1 MKKTILITGA
11 SKGLGLATAKLFA
24 EKGWTVVGS
33 STSREGA
40 EKIEKS
46 CPGGR
51 GFVCDF
57 RDLIGTEAQISA
69 VLEEHSKI
77 DVLMN
82 NSGIKAKGPVESL
95 TIDEIE
101 NLLKINVAGHFVVTR
116 LVVPLMK
123 KAGFGKII
131 NISSTVG
138 KNYAGN
144 FTLYSASKHANT
156 GFSKSLMEELI
167 DTPIAVST
175 VYPGGLRTPFHESD
189 RPNYLEP
196 EEVAEAIYFIAARP
210 GHVLIPDLVI
220 VPRSEKNIP

>member
-11 SKGLGLATAKLFA
+11 SSGLGFSAAKLFA
-24 EKGWTVVGS
+24 SNGWTVIGS

-40 EKIEKS
+40 GKIEKA
-46 CPGGR
+46 CPGAQ

-57 RDLIGTEAQISA
+57 RDLHKAEKQISA
-69 VLEEHSKI
+69 VLEKHQHI
-77 DVLMN
+77 DVLLN
-82 NSGIKAKGPVESL
+82 NTGIKAKGPVESL
-95 TIDEIE
+95 DIEQIE

-123 KAGFGKII
+123 KAASGKII

-156 GFSKSLMEELI
+156 GFSKSLMQELL
-167 DTPIAVST
+167 DTPISVST
-175 VYPGGLRTPFHESD
+175 VYPGGIDTPFHEGE
-189 RPNYLEP
+189 RPNYLKP
-196 EEVAEAIYFIAARP
+196 EDVAETVYFIATRP
-210 GHVLIPDLVI
+210 EHVLISDLVV
-220 VPRSEKNIP
+220 VPKSEQRIP